1 MYVTEAVMLH
11 MDDTRDVEDVV
22 MIFDELVVK
31 NLVKLVLVETS
42 LSQSFVVN
50 ERPTTSFPPA
60 LNVTD
65 IYACGL
71 RPSKQTRTCLCS
83 CPRFY

>member
-11 MDDTRDVEDVV
+11 MDDTLDVEDVV
-22 MIFDELVVK
+22 TIFDELEVQ

-60 LNVTD
+60 LHVRDN
-65 IYACGL
+65 YACGL
-71 RPSKQTRTCLCS
+71 
-83 CPRFY
+83 

>member
-1 MYVTEAVMLH
+1 MLH
-11 MDDTRDVEDVV
+11 MDDTLDVEDVV
-22 MIFDELVVK
+22 TIFDELEVQ

-60 LNVTD
+60 PC
-65 IYACGL
+65 YGHL
-71 RPSKQTRTCLCS
+71 RMRTKTEQQTRTRLCS
-83 CPRFY
+83 CARFY